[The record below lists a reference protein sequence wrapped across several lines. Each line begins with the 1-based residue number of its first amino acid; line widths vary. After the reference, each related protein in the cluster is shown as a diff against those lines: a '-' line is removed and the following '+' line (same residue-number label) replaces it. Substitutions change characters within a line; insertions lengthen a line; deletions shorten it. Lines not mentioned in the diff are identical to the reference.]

1 MAIQVSID
9 MTAKEGSYDDLRN
22 WFLEHIPGTR
32 GFEGNITV
40 EIARNQDE
48 PNRILFVEKW
58 DSREHFEN
66 YLAWRDKTGVITE
79 LLEMLDGDITF
90 RYHDFIGV

>member
-9 MTAKEGSYDDLRN
+9 MTAKPGRFDDLRD
-22 WFLEHIPGTR
+22 WFIAHIPGTR
-32 GFEGNITV
+32 NFAGNITV

-48 PNRILFVEKW
+48 PNRIFFVEKW
-58 DSREHFEN
+58 NTRADFES
-66 YLAWRDKTGVITE
+66 YLAWREESGVIAE
-79 LLEMLDGDITF
+79 LVEMLDGDITF